1 MNVLA
6 IVGKRFQDAGLSD
19 LCIESGLLAKGSV
32 AGVFDGRVYKRGVRV
47 HKSILEALICMIW
60 QCFIP
65 WLKDNYHDKLTDVNE
80 LEDLVENFHDDVQ
93 QATIE
98 SLLDQTQVTDV
109 FHLWNEFLHHLRHT
123 NGELSAFWMTYV
135 DIIQNILL
143 GLIRSS
149 SEGDWYLH
157 LRAVRLMIPWCFAY
171 DRLNYA
177 RYLPAYYGQMTN
189 LAADYPEIY
198 QAFKEGNFAVQL
210 KKTLLVAFQLTKQQ
224 KSPSTKILRL

>member
-1 MNVLA
+1 M
-6 IVGKRFQDAGLSD
+6 
-19 LCIESGLLAKGSV
+19 
-32 AGVFDGRVYKRGVRV
+32 
-47 HKSILEALICMIW
+47 HKCILEALLRMIS

-65 WLKDNYHDKLTDVNE
+65 WLKGNYPDKLTDVNE

-93 QATIE
+93 QSTFE

-109 FHLWNEFLHHLRHT
+109 FHLWNEFLHHMRHT
-123 NGELSAFWMTYV
+123 NGELSAFWMICV

-149 SEGDWYLH
+149 REGDWYLH
-157 LRAVRLMIPWCFAY
+157 LHAVRLMIPWCFAY

-177 RYLPAYYGQMTN
+177 RYLPAYYGQMIN

-198 QAFKEGNFAVQL
+198 QAFKEGNVAVQL
-210 KKTLLVAFQLTKQQ
+210 KENNPFGRIPVDQTTEVTVNKDTQTVGGTTQFSMKPEAASIDEDDEDDK
-224 KSPSTKILRL
+224 